1 MKTQALY
8 ELRNHAETN
17 LWPFPDRM
25 RHLDASTFDFN
36 TEIDIF
42 HTNLL
47 IVFRELN
54 NNIIDH
60 SNDDANKYAG
70 HIIDILQKVRDQVNQ
85 FFKADSP
92 ANNDYNKKLQ
102 QIEAEGVTED
112 PESGLT
118 PSDSISETKLEF
130 PVEALALYLNRICL
144 WALNILQTRFLDRG
158 ESPDMGAGPV
168 MSASSKGRLLLLK
181 YTGVYK
187 HLLERYQG
195 KPQKKL
201 AETIGAITGSGT
213 ATVIKSLSL
222 IDQPFNTD
230 KNNPYSRD
238 AISFAIS
245 HMEKL
250 NEDASELRNI
260 YTIKFENEK

>member
-1 MKTQALY
+1 MKTQALH

-17 LWPFPDRM
+17 LWPFPDRI
-25 RHLDASTFDFN
+25 RHLDASEFDFN
-36 TEIDIF
+36 TEVDIF

-54 NNIIDH
+54 DNIIEH
-60 SNDDANKYAG
+60 SKDDARKYAG
-70 HIIDILQKVRDQVNQ
+70 HVIDILQKARDQVNQ

-92 ANNDYNKKLQ
+92 VNNDYNKKLQ
-102 QIEAEGVTED
+102 QIEAKGVTED

-118 PSDSISETKLEF
+118 PADSISETKLEF
-130 PVEALALYLNRICL
+130 PPEALALYLNKICL
-144 WALNILQTRFLDRG
+144 WALNILQSRFLDRG

-181 YTGVYK
+181 YTGLYK
-187 HLLERYQG
+187 HFLERYHG
-195 KPQKKL
+195 KTQKKL
-201 AETIGAITGSGT
+201 AETIGAIIGSGT

-222 IDQPFNTD
+222 IDQPFHPD
-230 KNNPYSRD
+230 KNNPYSQD

-250 NEDASELRNI
+250 NEDVGELLKI
-260 YTIKFENEK
+260 YTKKFESEK